1 MKTWLKLWIV
11 ALSLVAMATTIY
23 TQTVKA
29 DTSAEVKVTIIEG
42 TNQCNPMSGYIWDNI
57 TASISDTTLTG
68 IENDLY
74 CYLLKDAAWNITFTL
89 TNLTAA
95 GITQN
100 IANTW
105 FTIGSNVWTFTWS
118 LTPDA
123 WYWPTLYTIQ
133 WNAQWGTF
141 YEKQQHEVW
150 EFTKT
155 ITISWVVPAW
165 TPVATYTWE
174 LNIVVPNS

>member
-29 DTSAEVKVTIIEG
+29 DTSAEVKVTITEG
-42 TNQCNPMSGYIWDNI
+42 DNYCDPMSGYVWENI

-68 IENDLY
+68 IDNDLY
-74 CYLLKDAAWNITFTL
+74 CYLLKDAASNVTFTL

-95 GITQN
+95 WITQN
-100 IANTW
+100 IANSQ
-105 FTIGSNVWTFTWS
+105 FTVGSNVWSFTWS
-118 LTPDA
+118 LTPDS
-123 WYWPTLYTIQ
+123 WYWPTAYTS
-133 WNAQWGTF
+133 WGTF
-141 YEKQQHEVW
+141 YPKLQHEVW

-165 TPVATYTWE
+165 TPVATYEWE
-174 LNIVVPNS
+174 LNIVVPN